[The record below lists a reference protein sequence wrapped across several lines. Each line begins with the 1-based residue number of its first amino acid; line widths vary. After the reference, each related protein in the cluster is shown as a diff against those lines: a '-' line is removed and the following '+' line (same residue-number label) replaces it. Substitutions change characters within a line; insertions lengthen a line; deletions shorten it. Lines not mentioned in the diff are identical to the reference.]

1 MAQDRFYFW
10 RGYYDA
16 LATLPT
22 DAQRGRFVMAMCQ
35 YAFSGELP
43 DLSDDPVLA
52 FAWVVVRDQ
61 VAESVEIGRKQAERG
76 SRGGRPRGT
85 RKSGAEATAETTDKS
100 GALSTDKTTALSGAK
115 SGALSVRYGNV
126 PSDGAASLDA
136 QPPAATERAEEP
148 QPPSFDLT
156 PEEARAEV
164 LRLMAE
170 GGTVPSGD

>member
-35 YAFSGELP
+35 YAFKGELP

-52 FAWVVVRDQ
+52 FAWMVVRDQ

-76 SRGGRPRGT
+76 SKGGRPRGT
-85 RKSGAEATAETTDKS
+85 RKGGAETTAET
-100 GALSTDKTTALSGAK
+100 TDKTTALSGAK
-115 SGALSVRYGNV
+115 SGAESVRYGNV
-126 PSDGAASLDA
+126 PSVGAASLDA
-136 QPPAATERAEEP
+136 QPPAATEGADEP

>member
-52 FAWVVVRDQ
+52 FAWMVVRDQ

-85 RKSGAEATAETTDKS
+85 RKSGAETTAET
-100 GALSTDKTTALSGAK
+100 TDKTTALSGAK
-115 SGALSVRYGNV
+115 SGAESVRYGNV
-126 PSDGAASLDA
+126 PSVGAASLDA